1 MHQPRLRRCLTAAA
15 AVAALAAVPAL
26 AGCSGAAVNSDNGS
40 ATAGPLVVGFLTPK
54 TGPYKVTG
62 EDLVRGFQLY
72 LDTHGGKL
80 GGRTAKFVVED
91 EADGKQSAANAAKKL
106 IEQDHATILSGGATA
121 DTTLSIQDMV
131 ARAKIPFVGTGGR
144 PSTLA
149 PADLP
154 YIWHTSWLSREVGAA
169 IAEYVKNTVDGPVY
183 VIGPDYQGGYDNVG
197 GFVDAFKT
205 AGGTIANDDGKPS
218 WTPWPATT
226 NFLPYLN
233 KVDPAKVKGVF
244 TFYAGAPG
252 VAFVQ
257 QYAQVLGGKVPLFAA
272 GFLTDESILDAEG
285 AAADGIRTSLPY
297 AADLDNPA
305 NRAFSTAFT
314 KAYNG
319 SPRLLN
325 VTAYDA
331 AAVIDAAVT
340 AAGPKATPAQIN
352 EQIGKL
358 GQIDSPRG
366 PWRWSKDHSP
376 VQTYYLRIVKND
388 GRGRAN
394 VNVQPLAT
402 LGNN

>member
-1 MHQPRLRRCLTAAA
+1 MFRPRLRRSLATVTT
-15 AVAALAAVPAL
+15 VAALAL
-26 AGCSGAAVNSDNGS
+26 AGCSGAAVHSSDNPAAG
-40 ATAGPLVVGFLTPK
+40 GPLVVGFLTPK
-54 TGPYKVTG
+54 TGPYKASG

-80 GGRTAKFVVED
+80 GGRSVQLKVED
-91 EADGKQSAANAAKKL
+91 EADGRQAAANAAKKL
-106 IEQDHATILSGGATA
+106 LEQDKATILVGGATA

-144 PSTLA
+144 PSTVK
-149 PADLP
+149 PEDLP

-169 IAEYVKNTVDGPVY
+169 IAEYVQRTAGGPVY
-183 VIGPDYQGGYDNVG
+183 LLGPDYTGGYDNVG
-197 GFVDAFKT
+197 GFADAFKA
-205 AGGTIANDDGKPS
+205 AGGVIANESGKPA

-226 NFLPYLN
+226 DFLPFLN
-233 KVDPAKVKGVF
+233 KIDPAKVKGVF
-244 TFYAGAPG
+244 TFYAGAPA

-257 QYAQVLGGKVPLFAA
+257 QYAKVLGGKVPLYAA

-285 AAADGIRTSLPY
+285 PAADGIYTSLNY

-314 KAYNG
+314 KAYST

-340 AAGPKATPAQIN
+340 AAGPTATAAQIN

-376 VQTYYLRIVKND
+376 VQTYYLRVVRND

-402 LGNN
+402 LGTT

>member
-1 MHQPRLRRCLTAAA
+1 MHRFRLRRWLTAAT
-15 AVAALAAVPAL
+15 AVVLAAAPAL
-26 AGCSGAAVNSDNGS
+26 AGCSGAAVNSSDNPGS
-40 ATAGPLVVGFLTPK
+40 GGPLVVGFLTPK

-80 GGRTAKFVVED
+80 GGRDVQLKVED
-91 EADGKQSAANAAKKL
+91 EADGKQAAANAAKKL
-106 IEQDHATILSGGATA
+106 IEQDKATILVGGATA
-121 DTTLSIQDMV
+121 DTTLSVQDMV

-144 PSTLA
+144 PSTVA
-149 PADLP
+149 AADLP

-169 IAEYVKNTVDGPVY
+169 IAEHVQRTVNGPVY
-183 VIGPDYQGGYDNVG
+183 AIGPDYQGGYDNVN
-197 GFVDAFKT
+197 GFVDAFKA
-205 AGGTIANDDGKPS
+205 AGGTIANEGGKPS

-226 NFLPYLN
+226 NFLPFLN
-233 KVDPAKVKGVF
+233 KIDPTKVKAVF
-244 TFYAGAPG
+244 TFYAGAPA

-257 QYAQVLGGKVPLFAA
+257 QYSQVLGGKVPLYAA

-285 AAADGIRTSLPY
+285 AAADGIYTSLNY
-297 AADLDNPA
+297 AADLDNPT

-314 KAYNG
+314 KAYSG

-340 AAGPKATPAQIN
+340 AAGPKATAAQIN

-366 PWRWSKDHSP
+366 AWRWSKDHSP
-376 VQTYYLRIVKND
+376 VQTYYLRVVKND

-402 LGNN
+402 LGTA